1 MRRILRI
8 VCVFSKKEKLYK
20 DKMNK
25 NIHMLMQTTIV
36 QQKDMP
42 HRSLNSCIKQ
52 SNPQVTSQRKFS
64 GRVQNQLKA
73 EIYIFSLIITLSR
86 PCSASSWW
94 YLSLLSLQVTIP

>member
-42 HRSLNSCIKQ
+42 HRSINSCI
-52 SNPQVTSQRKFS
+52 
-64 GRVQNQLKA
+64 NQILRSHHKESFRDA
-73 EIYIFSLIITLSR
+73 YRINSKLIYIYFPL
-86 PCSASSWW
+86 
-94 YLSLLSLQVTIP
+94 